1 MGKWWPEQ
9 REDENCLK
17 VIAYNQVRDGFK
29 QGKML
34 KDTLEIE
41 KALERADKEYRYFVN
56 IGSNLHR
63 ENNARAVEHI
73 VPEEAKRAATL
84 LSKEVQEKIAS
95 GRWTLLD
102 KLSNMDMPETPI
114 HKN

>member
-1 MGKWWPEQ
+1 MATTDLRVLGMYRRFIRLLKWWPEQ

-63 ENNARAVEHI
+63 ENVSYYLWIE
-73 VPEEAKRAATL
+73 
-84 LSKEVQEKIAS
+84 
-95 GRWTLLD
+95 
-102 KLSNMDMPETPI
+102 
-114 HKN
+114 